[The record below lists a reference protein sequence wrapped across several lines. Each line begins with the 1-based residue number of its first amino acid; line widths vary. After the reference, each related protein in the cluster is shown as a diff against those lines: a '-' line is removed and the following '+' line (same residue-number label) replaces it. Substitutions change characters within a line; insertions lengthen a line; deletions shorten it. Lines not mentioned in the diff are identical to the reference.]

1 MKCSRL
7 KSCFAICSAWMFISL
22 EIAIYRFSADAANS
36 CKSFAGLPDNFSP
49 YGIRYKLIEG
59 IQKSKGLR
67 TRETRWKW
75 RTARPCPKVFV
86 CRRRKK
92 HFFCTRTR
100 LSTIYRFKTSLGWHF
115 CYKIW
120 YIFLVKGFFIWNFK
134 SIKINLSSELISI
147 KYLKAD
153 VRNKII
159 PKYMFHIYMCTKIY
173 NYEWVFLIAYWFL
186 C

>member
-67 TRETRWKW
+67 TGN
-75 RTARPCPKVFV
+75 KVKV
-86 CRRRKK
+86 KIGAALLES
-92 HFFCTRTR
+92 FCLPTKEKAFLLYSRTR
-100 LSTIYRFKTSLGWHF
+100 LSTIYRFKTISRLTF
-115 CYKIW
+115 LLQNF
-120 YIFLVKGFFIWNFK
+120 FLVKYFSFSKFQINKNKFIERAYLDQIFK
-134 SIKINLSSELISI
+134 S
-147 KYLKAD
+147 
-153 VRNKII
+153 
-159 PKYMFHIYMCTKIY
+159 
-173 NYEWVFLIAYWFL
+173 
-186 C
+186 